1 MNSEQ
6 LKDLIFYCWQ
16 LNIRTLKQ
24 LAEFK
29 AQHKA
34 TTNSELLKAL
44 CKVYN
49 SQKNGEAITP
59 THQAQQGKQNQKQ
72 NKK

>member
-6 LKDLIFYCWQ
+6 INDLLFYCWQ
-16 LNIRTLKQ
+16 LDIKTTGQ

-29 AQHKA
+29 ARHNAK
-34 TTNSELLKAL
+34 TNEELLSAL

-49 SQKNGEAITP
+49 S
-59 THQAQQGKQNQKQ
+59 
-72 NKK
+72 

>member
-6 LKDLIFYCWQ
+6 LKDLEFYCWQ
-16 LNIRTLKQ
+16 LDIKAPEQ

-34 TTNSELLKAL
+34 TTNKELLNAL
-44 CKVYN
+44 IKEYN
-49 SQKNGEAITP
+49 K
-59 THQAQQGKQNQKQ
+59 
-72 NKK
+72 

>member
-1 MNSEQ
+1 MKSE
-6 LKDLIFYCWQ
+6 LFKDLLFYCWQ
-16 LNIRTLKQ
+16 LNIKTFRQ

-34 TTNSELLKAL
+34 TTNNELLNAL

-49 SQKNGEAITP
+49 S
-59 THQAQQGKQNQKQ
+59 
-72 NKK
+72 

>member
-16 LNIRTLKQ
+16 LNIKKLKQ

-29 AQHKA
+29 ATHKA
-34 TTNSELLKAL
+34 TNNNELLNAL

-49 SQKNGEAITP
+49 S
-59 THQAQQGKQNQKQ
+59 
-72 NKK
+72 

>member
-6 LKDLIFYCWQ
+6 LKDLKFYCWQ
-16 LNIRTLKQ
+16 LNIKTLKQ

-34 TTNSELLKAL
+34 TTNEELLNAL
-44 CKVYN
+44 IKEYN
-49 SQKNGEAITP
+49 K
-59 THQAQQGKQNQKQ
+59 
-72 NKK
+72 

>member
-6 LKDLIFYCWQ
+6 LKDLEFYCWQ
-16 LNIRTLKQ
+16 LNIKTLGQ

-29 AQHKA
+29 AQHEA
-34 TTNSELLKAL
+34 TTNKELLNAL

-49 SQKNGEAITP
+49 S
-59 THQAQQGKQNQKQ
+59 
-72 NKK
+72 